1 MLRPQ
6 QGDMLKMTLCL
17 PGSSFDKYETELVT
31 ADLERFNHCVH
42 CSDRDFY
49 QEQNVLR

>member
-31 ADLERFNHCVH
+31 ADLERFNHCGH
-42 CSDRDFY
+42 CSDRDF
-49 QEQNVLR
+49 